1 MVSIFRIQTAKLDPT
16 VKEVLEQYPANDF
29 SSWLNYSVDIPGIYQ
44 VYIKL
49 NSANN
54 NENKDIEVK
63 AIHTLN
69 PDDLIKKLAYH
80 LLDTESLNN
89 PGDNQDYSMEELCNN
104 MPGVEQL
111 DFDGQSYYE
120 DFYTTYSCY
129 YKGTAR
135 EKPEGAHGAG
145 EFTDPCFAI
154 YPLKHTPTNTGVSHK
169 YYTDDPCSAK
179 HTTCALDEKILA
191 RIDGSRYYY
200 ERSLFPTKVSQPDP
214 TQCYTNISLEELG
227 LKMPNN
233 SKFNDI
239 KEAVKFDILT
249 HQHMSHIFAVPIYEG
264 DIQKPDSYTP
274 EVDKLLACLRTASNE
289 VNAAKESPETSWF
302 LGYNYILSNI
312 SGGTQGLSIAEFE
325 TLLQASV
332 GGMLVIP
339 LTDTNYEYLRISSF
353 SNLLLKYST
362 LVALVFVYDPDS
374 IPCIED
380 ELKGIGL
387 DPSLAIY
394 SCDIIETSRL
404 SESEKESLKTIFF
417 SFSKDPEAFDE
428 TVKKFARRHKW
439 YKKDSPAFLSDFR
452 DLCERQY
459 HRNLTLELHEI
470 EDKLK
475 NPDINEDEKKKLEE
489 RKVSLSNILA
499 ITSKYNLD
507 SDNNYDPIKNYQ
519 EELNSSVGLEN
530 VKKAI
535 NNIIT
540 VLDRRTKR
548 DLLDIE
554 CRNVYTFEGNPG
566 CGKTTVARKFAYI
579 LKQNGILTGS
589 GNPFVEKTIG
599 ELVGTHLG
607 EAANYVSAAFE
618 EAKGKVLFID
628 EAYSLLDQGQY
639 GDSALAA
646 IVACI
651 SKMTSDSVLI
661 LAGYPDKMTQLL
673 KRNAGLESRITQ
685 RIIFDDYSCEELWEI
700 LKKNLKERYQ
710 FTLANEEE
718 AKTDILR
725 LFRTVSSCNDKD
737 AGKTLGNARFIDNLM
752 NKLELEHAK
761 YMYDVEASINYE
773 EVYDKD
779 AQTQLNNFIFAN
791 CEVFNVEHGV
801 AKVVED
807 AIREFEETGSTLG
820 SCRPP
825 YFVPTREDDTFDN
838 IIGND
843 EVKNE
848 LRKQIELFK
857 DTSDDS
863 LSMRGILLTGAPGCG
878 KTSLARTFAKESNS
892 AFLYVNA
899 SDLIKGYSG
908 QTNAAVTEL
917 FDECDKYSKC
927 TLFIDEIDAIGM
939 DRRYHSQ
946 SNASEALYP
955 LLNRLGNNGSNKKLF
970 IIATTNCPEQLDPAL
985 LRRLGKQFTV
995 SLPNK
1000 DNIKKLIKH
1009 QLNRH
1014 NIQLGDEI
1022 LETTAKDLVG
1032 KSPDDINQ
1040 LINDTL
1046 ITIKMNKE
1054 SSSSFE
1060 NVFKEKIDVA
1070 LYGTPKPGI
1079 IAQEMEKN
1087 YIAVHELGHAIIHY
1101 KTGTSKE
1108 NIRIS
1113 LVPRGDALG
1122 LTISASEASILLETP
1137 QHLED
1142 SITVLLG
1149 GRAAEELEFGP
1160 TCISSGCSND
1170 LERATQL
1177 ATVFIANC
1185 GMGSSLRVRDT
1196 NDPSVLSEVDTLLE
1210 KCYKR
1215 AKQILSDNKDIV
1227 ERGKKLLENQAE
1239 LSGIELFN

>member
-1 MVSIFRIQTAKLDPT
+1 MVSIFRITAKTASADLLNINEEINRD
-16 VKEVLEQYPANDF
+16 VKNVLESTI
-29 SSWLNYSVDIPGIYQ
+29 SSQAGILKCSVE
-44 VYIKL
+44 L
-49 NSANN
+49 NSA
-54 NENKDIEVK
+54 KDISNSNSDFTQKIFLDLEIFIIYIRSK
-63 AIHTLN
+63 EAISEILQEATRKICK
-69 PDDLIKKLAYH
+69 D
-80 LLDTESLNN
+80 
-89 PGDNQDYSMEELCNN
+89 LCNN
-104 MPGVEQL
+104 YHLTDIEL
-111 DFDGQSYYE
+111 HTFDIDDIIEARPDKHEGIPYKDGTYYSGYCCGLESTSY
-120 DFYTTYSCY
+120 S
-129 YKGTAR
+129 
-135 EKPEGAHGAG
+135 
-145 EFTDPCFAI
+145 I
-154 YPLKHTPTNTGVSHK
+154 YPTQLCKNQTAPKDQYEGHNKCLEFIKRACNIIKDNKFKVRICNTD
-169 YYTDDPCSAK
+169 TICEDPA
-179 HTTCALDEKILA
+179 D
-191 RIDGSRYYY
+191 
-200 ERSLFPTKVSQPDP
+200 
-214 TQCYTNISLEELG
+214 ISLKELG

-239 KEAVKFDILT
+239 KKAVKFDILT
-249 HQHMSHIFAVPIYEG
+249 HQHMSHIFTVPIFEG
-264 DIQKPDSYTP
+264 DVKEPDSYTP

-289 VNAAKESPETSWF
+289 VNTAKEGPETSWF
-302 LGYNYILSNI
+302 LGYNYILKKADS
-312 SGGTQGLSIAEFE
+312 LPKAEFE

-362 LVALVFVYDPDS
+362 LVALVFVYNPDS

-394 SCDIIETSRL
+394 SSDIIETSRL

-459 HRNLTLELHEI
+459 HRNLTLELHEV

-475 NPDINEDEKKKLEE
+475 NSDINEDEKKKLEE

-548 DLLDIE
+548 DLIDLE

-607 EAANYVSAAFE
+607 EAANYVNAAFE

-661 LAGYPDKMTQLL
+661 LAGYPDKITQLL

-718 AKTDILR
+718 AKTKILQ

-752 NKLELEHAK
+752 SKLELEHAIF
-761 YMYDVEASINYE
+761 MYDAEASSNYE

-779 AQTQLNNFIFAN
+779 AQTKLNNLIFAN
-791 CEVFNVEHGV
+791 CELFNMEHGV

-807 AIREFEETGSTLG
+807 AIREFEKTGSTLG

-878 KTSLARTFAKESNS
+878 KTSLARAFAKESNS

-927 TLFIDEIDAIGM
+927 TLFIDEIDAIGK
-939 DRRYHSQ
+939 DRRYHAQ
-946 SNASEALYP
+946 SNASEALFP

-985 LRRLGKQFTV
+985 LRRLGKQVTV

-1009 QLNRH
+1009 QLNKH
-1014 NIQLGDEI
+1014 DIQLGDEV

-1046 ITIKMNKE
+1046 IAIKVNGE

-1060 NVFKEKIDVA
+1060 NVFKEKIDAA
-1070 LYGTPKPGI
+1070 LYGAPKPGI
-1079 IAQEMEKN
+1079 IPQETEKK
-1087 YIAVHELGHAIIHY
+1087 YIAVHELGHAIIRY

-1122 LTISASEASILLETP
+1122 LTISASEASRLLETP

-1142 SITVLLG
+1142 NIMACLG

-1160 TCISSGCSND
+1160 TCISSGCSDD

-1177 ATVFIANC
+1177 AAVFIANC
-1185 GMGSSLRVRDT
+1185 GMGNSLRVRDT
-1196 NDPSVLSEVDTLLE
+1196 NDPSVLSEVDTLLSE
-1210 KCYKR
+1210 CYKR
-1215 AKQILSDNKDIV
+1215 AKQILSDNKDLI

-1239 LSGIELFN
+1239 LSGTELFN